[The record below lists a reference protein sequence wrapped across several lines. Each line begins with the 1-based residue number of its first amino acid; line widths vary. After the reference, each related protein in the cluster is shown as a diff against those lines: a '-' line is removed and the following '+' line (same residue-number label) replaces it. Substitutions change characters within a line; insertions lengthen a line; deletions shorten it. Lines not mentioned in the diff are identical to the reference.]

1 MATAE
6 RSGPH
11 LAPYYL
17 ILFGLT
23 AGLGGVVVLLAE
35 LKNELGFSNFGVGL
49 AISSGFASAFVAS
62 LIMAPQA
69 DRGKSPMMLRT
80 ALIVGGLSMVV
91 LAVGDQLWHYV
102 VGRSLYGFALGTGG
116 PAVRRTV
123 IVADPENL
131 GRNLGRLGAFDVAG
145 FMVAPL
151 IVTAITHYA
160 GFRASFWA
168 SAAFLFLLL
177 PVAFKAQT
185 DTAPQDTERLGLS
198 GLLRIRRLVGALVLA
213 AAYFVFIG
221 AFESV
226 WILEMDFRGADQ
238 TTIGIALTLAALPMP
253 LLSPIGGVLAQRYG
267 ARRWAVGTMFCMVI
281 IVFFYGLVPGVWWL
295 VAVTTITSAIEGFGF
310 PTIPMLASAAVPQ
323 ERQAAA
329 QGLLGAVEVAAGA
342 ISSLTIAFIY
352 GISSDTLAWTVTGI
366 TMAVLLTI
374 GTVLT
379 QPEDHQRVRPGV
391 PSELLR
397 RPFE

>member
-1 MATAE
+1 
-6 RSGPH
+6 
-11 LAPYYL
+11 
-17 ILFGLT
+17 
-23 AGLGGVVVLLAE
+23 
-35 LKNELGFSNFGVGL
+35 
-49 AISSGFASAFVAS
+49 
-62 LIMAPQA
+62 
-69 DRGKSPMMLRT
+69 
-80 ALIVGGLSMVV
+80 
-91 LAVGDQLWHYV
+91 
-102 VGRSLYGFALGTGG
+102 
-116 PAVRRTV
+116 
-123 IVADPENL
+123 
-131 GRNLGRLGAFDVAG
+131 
-145 FMVAPL
+145 
-151 IVTAITHYA
+151 
-160 GFRASFWA
+160 
-168 SAAFLFLLL
+168 
-177 PVAFKAQT
+177 
-185 DTAPQDTERLGLS
+185 
-198 GLLRIRRLVGALVLA
+198 LVLA

>member
-1 MATAE
+1 MSTTE
-6 RSGPH
+6 RSGPS

-35 LKNELGFSNFGVGL
+35 LKNELGFSNFGIGL
-49 AISSGFASAFVAS
+49 AISSGFATAFVAS
-62 LIMAPQA
+62 LLMAPFA
-69 DRGKSPMMLRT
+69 DRGRAPLMLRT
-80 ALIVGGLSMVV
+80 SLILGGLSLVT
-91 LAVGDQLWHYV
+91 LAVGDELWHYV
-102 VGRSLYGFALGTGG
+102 LGRSLYGFALGTGG

-123 IVADPENL
+123 IVADPKNL

-145 FMVAPL
+145 FMVSPL
-151 IVTAITHYA
+151 LVTGITAVA
-160 GFRASFWA
+160 GFRTSFWA
-168 SAAFLFLLL
+168 LAAFLFLLL
-177 PVAFKAQT
+177 PASFKART
-185 DTAPQDTERLGLS
+185 DSAPQDTERLGLS
-198 GLLRIRRLVGALVLA
+198 GLLRIRRLVGALVMA

-253 LLSPIGGVLAQRYG
+253 LLSPLGGVLAQRYG
-267 ARRWAVGTMFCMVI
+267 ARRWAVGTMAGMVI
-281 IVFFYGLVPGVWWL
+281 IIFFYGLVPGVWWL
-295 VAVTTITSAIEGFGF
+295 VAVTTLTSVIEGFGF
-310 PTIPMLASAAVPQ
+310 PTIPMLASAAVPE

-329 QGLLGAVEVAAGA
+329 QGLLSAVEVAAGA

-352 GISSDTLAWTVTGI
+352 GMSGDTIAWTVTGI
-366 TMAVLLTI
+366 TMAVLLII

-379 QPEDHQRVRPGV
+379 QPEDHKRVRPGV
-391 PSELLR
+391 PTEPLR
-397 RPFE
+397 RLYE